1 MGFVAQDFDAAKDA
15 TIDCV
20 WSVVHARV
28 NIVSYWNECR
38 RQQPTSDQSDIS
50 AAVFYPLDQFQKK
63 TAAVYAKLA
72 LADQR
77 TDSLLSRE
85 LLDAVTLGSA
95 HRGRLPADLHGRQF
109 PTWHQAAAEMLRE
122 FLAIPVLAA
131 PPLDDVFDP
140 LLTNGQWVQ
149 ELGKIL
155 ATAKGPHRMSYWQQV
170 VDRVKTYRGMDPEQA
185 EAQIKLEWANAK
197 SQLSADVA
205 PEVRGQG
212 DTKRDKKK
220 RPLNDEAR
228 ACIRSFLRKRESDP
242 NLEMGRIAGNM
253 PRKMQARPA
262 AFIGQSRTIPKSG
275 NPNRKG
281 TRKGTSPF
289 EAFL

>member
-242 NLEMGRIAGNM
+242 NLEMAPHCRQYAEENASSAG
-253 PRKMQARPA
+253 
-262 AFIGQSRTIPKSG
+262 SLYRTIKDHPEKWKPK
-275 NPNRKG
+275 PKG
-281 TRKGTSPF
+281 DTKRDKPV
-289 EAFL
+289 